1 MHKATQ
7 RFWQCLESLPES
19 VQSTAQKK
27 FQLLKSNPFH
37 PSLHFKK
44 IGQFWSARIGLKYR
58 ALAVK
63 QNEDFIWVWI
73 GTHKDYEEM
82 LNK

>member
-7 RFWQCLESLPES
+7 RFWQCFKSLPES
-19 VQSTAQKK
+19 VQSTAQKN

-73 GTHKDYEEM
+73 GTHKDYEEF